1 MAAMEAARAS
11 RSMWIGRKG
20 GLLFSSGHFLRVL
33 AVCWLVFDSSAG
45 KYSLLGTTSLS
56 ALSCEH
62 NPSQPVIWLW

>member
-1 MAAMEAARAS
+1 
-11 RSMWIGRKG
+11 
-20 GLLFSSGHFLRVL
+20 
-33 AVCWLVFDSSAG
+33 VFDSSAG